1 MTCEANEYIM
11 PDKTDIKWRV
21 FDNQPLYDVIMDSGV
36 GNYIQPKPNRLVLN
50 KGGPHGILH
59 KVNKS
64 TTNADARITLQ
75 GFIRAKGI
83 EEDCCSE

>member
-1 MTCEANEYIM
+1 
-11 PDKTDIKWRV
+11 
-21 FDNQPLYDVIMDSGV
+21 MDEGI
-36 GNYIQPKPNRLVLN
+36 GHYIQPKPNRLVLN
-50 KGGPHGILH
+50 KGGPKGILH

-64 TTNADARITLQ
+64 TINAGARITMQ